1 MGKRIHMSDKTLS
14 YFISIILLLGATDL
28 SFAQRGF
35 GRGLPFGRGPK
46 TIGIEYDYF
55 DPSIIHQILGT
66 FSQTMNPGLRPNS
79 PLRGQISFLNLAA
92 GARWGLGTDST
103 EFRWRAGLLDGDVI
117 IHRIFAM
124 GVTILDFNHAGILDE
139 DVRWFN
145 LRLGLGPALGTRK
158 ILIIPKF
165 IGSFG
170 AGRWTLGQT
179 NYSNFGL
186 GADTTLSGS
195 EAGYQG
201 SLSFL
206 LFWRITIT
214 GKYSERIFLNSP
226 EPHFKTLEVGTQI
239 RLGKPP
245 GVLTNLLISYSH
257 EEMRFYDRNASQ
269 KNDQLKV
276 GIEFTFLP
284 HFPRPDDWEL

>member
-1 MGKRIHMSDKTLS
+1 MRYKTLP
-14 YFISIILLLGATDL
+14 YFVIFIFLIIVTNS

-55 DPSIIHQILGT
+55 DPSVVHQILGT
-66 FSQTMNPGLRPNS
+66 FSQTMNLGLRPNNC
-79 PLRGQISFLNLAA
+79 LRGQISFLNLAA

-103 EFRWRAGLLDGDVI
+103 EFRWRAGLIDGDVI
-117 IHRIFAM
+117 IRKILAV

-145 LRLGLGPALGTRK
+145 LRFGLGPAIGNGK

-165 IGSFG
+165 TGSFG

-179 NYSNFGL
+179 NYSNFGH

-226 EPHFKTLEVGTQI
+226 EPHFKTLEAGTQI

-245 GVLTNLLISYSH
+245 GILTSLIINYSH
-257 EEMRFYDRNASQ
+257 EETHFYNTNASQ
-269 KNDQLKV
+269 KNDQLKAE
-276 GIEFTFLP
+276 IQFTFLP
-284 HFPRPDDWEL
+284 HFPRPDDWESEE